1 MKKIK
6 YDDVITDEHIK
17 DAYNIIRKNT
27 EHREKLLKY
36 ELFFLSNILTIEIV
50 LKQKTY
56 HHDNYNIFLVHEPK
70 YRIIMSEKLPDK
82 IVNHLISKYVLQP
95 VILPLMI
102 SSNVATRKEKG
113 TQAAINYFKFYV
125 NKLKQKYNKMYVLKC
140 DISKYFYSIDHEI
153 LFKKICNLVS
163 DIDLQ
168 NIIKDI
174 IWSTNKED
182 INLKIDKV
190 VKKEIARLK
199 KNKNIDKNRVEELKK
214 IPRYKKGKGLPIGY
228 MSSQVLALL
237 YLNDL
242 DHYIK
247 EELNIKYY
255 IRYMDDFLL
264 FHPDK
269 EYLNICKIKIEEKL
283 KELKL
288 TLNKKTQ
295 IIDLSKGVV
304 FLGYRFLLKE
314 KKLHI
319 LMSQKNKK
327 KISRKLNRV
336 IKENR
341 HNKEEILA
349 SYKGYFLNC
358 QSGSYLYK
366 HSWYQEKK
374 EGEKI

>member
-6 YDDVITDEHIK
+6 YDDVVSDEHIK

-125 NKLKQKYNKMYVLKC
+125 NKLKQKYNKIYVLKC

-228 MSSQVLALL
+228 RN
-237 YLNDL
+237 Y
-242 DHYIK
+242 
-247 EELNIKYY
+247 NIMQTVIMKLC
-255 IRYMDDFLL
+255 FL
-264 FHPDK
+264 F
-269 EYLNICKIKIEEKL
+269 
-283 KELKL
+283 
-288 TLNKKTQ
+288 
-295 IIDLSKGVV
+295 
-304 FLGYRFLLKE
+304 
-314 KKLHI
+314 
-319 LMSQKNKK
+319 
-327 KISRKLNRV
+327 
-336 IKENR
+336 
-341 HNKEEILA
+341 
-349 SYKGYFLNC
+349 YK
-358 QSGSYLYK
+358 
-366 HSWYQEKK
+366 
-374 EGEKI
+374 